1 MRSVGTL
8 LDTIA
13 QAFDR
18 ALVLSDDGRGRLE
31 APSVLQSWPGLVHGG
46 CLVALVDAAAGRL
59 GGSAGPR
66 RIEGRLTSSV
76 PIETTLDLETGR
88 SDDIISL
95 SIRHEGQTLTSGGVT
110 ALGKAS
116 SSAAAWRGNSDG
128 SPLPTSDLCLACG
141 AQNPLGLQT
150 TLAFDAEGVWARLQ
164 PRAPWRASGDR
175 LHAAMAPVLL
185 DELSWWLGALV
196 MKEGGLTNR
205 LAIDLHEPSAS
216 FDEPLVAAGRFVD
229 VTPIDKKRTF
239 WRTETTLTSASG
251 LLLATGS
258 IVYRGGTDYSTRQ
271 IPYFKPRTPPA
282 VFRRMFPNY
291 S

>member
-1 MRSVGTL
+1 VGSIGRP

-13 QAFDR
+13 QAFDL
-18 ALVLSDDGRGRLE
+18 ALALSDDGRGRLE
-31 APSVLQSWPGLVHGG
+31 VPSVLQSWPGIVHGG

-59 GGSAGPR
+59 NQITGPR
-66 RIEGRLTSSV
+66 RIEGRLTSAV
-76 PIETTLDLETGR
+76 PIETTLDVETVW

-110 ALGKAS
+110 ALGKPP
-116 SSAAAWRGNSDG
+116 SSAPWRGNGDG

-150 TLAFDAEGVWARLQ
+150 TLAFDTEGVWARLQ
-164 PRAPWRASGDR
+164 PRAPWRAGGDR
-175 LHAAMAPVLL
+175 LHPAMAPVLL
-185 DELSWWLGALV
+185 DEVSWWLGALV

-205 LAIDLHEPSAS
+205 LAIDLHEPSAP
-216 FDEPLVAAGRFVD
+216 FDEPLVAAGRFAD
-229 VTPIDKKRTF
+229 VAPIDRKRTF
-239 WRTETTLTSASG
+239 WRTETTLSTASG

-258 IVYRGGTDYSTRQ
+258 IVFRGGTDYSARQ

>member
-1 MRSVGTL
+1 VGSVGRL

-13 QAFDR
+13 QAFDL
-18 ALVLSDDGRGRLE
+18 ALALSDDGRGRLE
-31 APSVLQSWPGLVHGG
+31 APSVLQSWPGIVHGG
-46 CLVALVDAAAGRL
+46 CLVALVDAATGRL
-59 GGSAGPR
+59 GGGAGPR

-76 PIETTLDLETGR
+76 PIETALDLETGR
-88 SDDIISL
+88 NDDVISV

-110 ALGKAS
+110 TLGKAP
-116 SSAAAWRGNSDG
+116 SSAPWHGNGDG

-164 PRAPWRASGDR
+164 PRPSWRASGDR
-175 LHAAMAPVLL
+175 LHPAMAPVLL
-185 DELSWWLGALV
+185 DEVSWWLGALV

-205 LAIDLHEPSAS
+205 LAINLHEPSAP
-216 FDEPLVAAGRFVD
+216 FDEPLVAAGRFAD
-229 VTPIDKKRTF
+229 VAPIDKKRTF
-239 WRTETTLTSASG
+239 WRIETTLSTASG

-258 IVYRGGTDYSTRQ
+258 IVFRGGADYSSRQ
-271 IPYFKPRTPPA
+271 IPYFKPRPPPA
-282 VFRRMFPNY
+282 VFRQMFPNY

>member
-1 MRSVGTL
+1 MGSVGRP

-18 ALVLSDDGRGRLE
+18 ALALSDDGCGRLE
-31 APSVLQSWPGLVHGG
+31 APSVLQSWPGIVHGG

-59 GGSAGPR
+59 GGTAGPR

-76 PIETTLDLETGR
+76 PIETALDLETGR
-88 SDDIISL
+88 SDDIISF

-110 ALGKAS
+110 ALGTLR
-116 SSAAAWRGNSDG
+116 SSAPWRGHRDG

-141 AQNPLGLQT
+141 AQNPLGLQAT
-150 TLAFDAEGVWARLQ
+150 PAFNEEGVWIGLQ
-164 PRAPWRASGDR
+164 PRTPWRASGDR

-185 DELSWWLGALV
+185 DEVSWWLGALV

-205 LAIDLHEPSAS
+205 LAIDLHEPSAP
-216 FDEPLVAAGRFVD
+216 FDEPLVAAGRFAD
-229 VTPIDKKRTF
+229 VVPIDKKRTF
-239 WRTETTLTSASG
+239 WRTETTLSTASG

-258 IVYRGGTDYSTRQ
+258 IVFRGGADYSARQ

>member
-1 MRSVGTL
+1 MGSVGRL

-18 ALVLSDDGRGRLE
+18 ALALFDDGRGRLE
-31 APSVLQSWPGLVHGG
+31 APSVLQSWPGIVHGG

-59 GGSAGPR
+59 GGGAGPR
-66 RIEGRLTSSV
+66 RIEGRLMSSV

-88 SDDIISL
+88 SDGVISL

-110 ALGKAS
+110 ALGTPPS
-116 SSAAAWRGNSDG
+116 SAAWRGSGDG

-141 AQNPLGLQT
+141 AQNPLGLQA
-150 TLAFDAEGVWARLQ
+150 TLNFDSEGVWARLQ
-164 PRAPWRASGDR
+164 PRAPWCASGDR
-175 LHAAMAPVLL
+175 LHPAMAPVLL
-185 DELSWWLGALV
+185 DEVSWWLGALV

-205 LAIDLHEPSAS
+205 LAIDLHEPAVP
-216 FDEPLVAAGRFVD
+216 FDEPLVAAGRFSD
-229 VTPIDKKRTF
+229 IAPIDKKRSF
-239 WRTETTLTSASG
+239 WRTETTLHTASG

-258 IVYRGGTDYSTRQ
+258 IVFRGGTDYSARQ
-271 IPYFKPRTPPA
+271 IPYFKPRTPPS